1 MLPSSGN
8 KAWDYL
14 EERFGVD
21 GEELS
26 FRMKKISGDYW
37 VHTGTEES
45 LQCETRGIRC
55 IRDTDRALKPTTYAL
70 QLLEDH
76 IDKSIIEVDKAE
88 LIDLL
93 GRKEMI
99 ERTLDMEEGYVAI
112 MFGGRVIGCGMYKD
126 EKVSSRIPKGRSKEL
141 RKIME
146 N

>member
-1 MLPSSGN
+1 MLLSSGN

-14 EERFGVD
+14 EGRFGVD
-21 GEELS
+21 REELS
-26 FRMKKISGDYW
+26 FRMEEISGDYW
-37 VHTGTEES
+37 IHTGTEEN

-55 IRDTDRALKPTTYAL
+55 VRDTGRALKPTTYAL

-93 GRKEMI
+93 ERREMI
-99 ERTLDMEEGYVAI
+99 GRTLDIEEGYVAI
-112 MFGGRVIGCGMYKD
+112 MFGERVIGCGMYKD
-126 EKVSSRIPKGRSKEL
+126 EKISSRIPKGRSKEL
-141 RKIME
+141 RKIIE